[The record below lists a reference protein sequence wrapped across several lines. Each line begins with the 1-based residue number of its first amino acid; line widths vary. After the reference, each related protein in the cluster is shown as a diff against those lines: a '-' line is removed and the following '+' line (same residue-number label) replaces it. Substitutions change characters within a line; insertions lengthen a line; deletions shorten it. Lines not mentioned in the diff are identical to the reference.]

1 MRLTAVT
8 DYLVPAAVAVGG
20 LALGIMVRRLV
31 LPRFARAAAKSAWK
45 YDDVLVEAVR
55 SPLVVAFALLGLH
68 VAVQLLALRPA
79 LERGLERALL
89 VLAIFTVTW
98 ALARFT
104 AGALRTGATAGALPG
119 VSLIANVARVA
130 VLAVGV
136 LVVLQTL
143 GISITPIVTALGVG
157 GLAVGLALQDTLANF
172 FAGIRILASGKVRSG
187 DFIKL
192 DSGEEGFV
200 EDIAWGQ
207 TTIRQLPNNVV
218 LVPNTKLSQAV
229 TVNYNLPETPQAVL
243 VQVGVAYDSDLEHV
257 ERLTVEVAREVLQQ
271 VPGAV
276 PDFEPFIR
284 YNQFGDSSVNFTVI
298 LRAQAHT
305 ERFLIIHEFIKRLHR
320 RYAAEGIEIPF
331 PIRTVRMEQDAKGT
345 P

>member
-20 LALGIMVRRLV
+20 LALGMLVRRLV
-31 LPRFARAAAKSAWK
+31 LPRFARAAARSAWK
-45 YDDVLVEAVR
+45 YDDVLIGAVEL
-55 SPLVVAFALLGLH
+55 PLVAGFALLGLH

-119 VSLIANVARVA
+119 VSLIANISRVVVVA
-130 VLAVGV
+130 VGL
-136 LVVLQTL
+136 LVILQTL
-143 GISITPIVTALGVG
+143 GISVTPIITALGVG
-157 GLAVGLALQDTLANF
+157 GLAVALALQDTLANL
-172 FAGIRILASGKVRSG
+172 FAGIRILASGKLRPG
-187 DFIKL
+187 DFVRL
-192 DSGEEGFV
+192 ETGEEGFV

-207 TTIRQLPNNVV
+207 TTIRQLPNN
-218 LVPNTKLSQAV
+218 LVIIPNSKLSQAI
-229 TVNYNLPETPQAVL
+229 TANFSLPDAAQAV
-243 VQVGVAYDSDLEHV
+243 VFPVGVSYDSDLAHV
-257 ERLTVEVAREVLQQ
+257 ERVTVEVARACQREVA
-271 VPGAV
+271 GAV
-276 PDFEPFIR
+276 SDWEPFIR
-284 YNQFGDSSVNFTVI
+284 YNQFGDSSITFSVI

-305 ERFLIIHEFIKRLHR
+305 ERFLLVHEFIKRLHK